1 MPPENKAQDEEENAC
16 PNCGEA
22 LFDDCLDCGKRLDLV
37 GAQFCPF
44 CAHALEEPE
53 GSDVL
58 LKPWRQLGA
67 KATLIIGAQKWH
79 ALAAAFAVAT
89 TIGIAL
95 GTLILGILRADS
107 TWLQSV
113 YFVLILLV
121 LAAAVSVSSLLETG
135 IQWPVRFREVDTT
148 DATPDVDEAP
158 RSGTVPT
165 EEKPA
170 TQASS

>member
-1 MPPENKAQDEEENAC
+1 MPPKNQAQDQEEDAC

-22 LFDDCLDCGKRLDLV
+22 LFDDCLDCGKRLNLV

-44 CAHALEEPE
+44 CAHALYEPE
-53 GSDVL
+53 GQDVL
-58 LKPWRQLGA
+58 LEPWRQLGA
-67 KATLIIGAQKWH
+67 KATVLIGAQRWH

-113 YFVLILLV
+113 YFVLTLLV
-121 LAAAVSVSSLLETG
+121 LAAALSVSSLLEAG
-135 IQWPVRFREVDTT
+135 IQWPVRFHEVKAT
-148 DATPDVDEAP
+148 DGTRDADDAP
-158 RSGTVPT
+158 PSGTVPA
-165 EEKPA
+165 EENPA
-170 TQASS
+170 TQAGS

>member
-1 MPPENKAQDEEENAC
+1 MPPEPKAPNPEENAC

-44 CAHALEEPE
+44 CAHALYEPE
-53 GSDVL
+53 GQDVL
-58 LKPWRQLGA
+58 LEPWRQLGA
-67 KATLIIGAQKWH
+67 KATLLIGAQRWH

-121 LAAAVSVSSLLETG
+121 LAAALSVSSLLETG
-135 IQWPVRFREVDTT
+135 IEWPVRFQEVEAT
-148 DATPDVDEAP
+148 DATPDVDDAP
-158 RSGTVPT
+158 PSGRVPA
-165 EEKPA
+165 EENPA
-170 TQASS
+170 TQAGS